1 MARTHV
7 MGGEV
12 LISPN
17 QHRDRLFVQRFKSV
31 PTIEPLG
38 SGRFK
43 ISGTT
48 IDGKAVE
55 NEVALAA

>member
-12 LISPN
+12 LISPA
-17 QHRDRLFVQRFKSV
+17 QYPHRLFIRRFKET
-31 PTIEPLG
+31 PHIESIG

-48 IDGKAVE
+48 IDGKAVQD
-55 NEVALAA
+55 EVALAA